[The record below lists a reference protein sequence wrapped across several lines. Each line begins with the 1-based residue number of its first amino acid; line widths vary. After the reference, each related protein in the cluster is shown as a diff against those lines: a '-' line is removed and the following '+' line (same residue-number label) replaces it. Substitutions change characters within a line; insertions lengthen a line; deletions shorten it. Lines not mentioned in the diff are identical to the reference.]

1 MKQTLCFI
9 AAAMLL
15 SLPARGQSIFDNNL
29 VHTVHL
35 TSLYDGL
42 QDTLTSDYILS
53 FDFFQQQI
61 RDIPY
66 SYCKAELD
74 GTPLDTI
81 GIRHKGYNS
90 WWSSPKKPMKLDLNR
105 FKKGQTYQGLKKL
118 NLHNRAGDPS
128 FLRENLCYELLRNMG
143 IPAPRAAFA
152 RVYFDGAYAGLYRI
166 VEQVD
171 NVFLDRHFGDHK
183 GNLYK
188 QNSHG
193 SAGYTLEWLGPEQE
207 NYYPQYELENHE
219 SENDWSSL
227 LHFVDVLNN
236 TPDAVFADSIAA
248 VFDVAS
254 FLKVLALDYAVN
266 NLDFYGNA
274 GRNYYLYRD
283 AGGDGKIHWLPW
295 DYNLTWREDA
305 PPLEPDALTP
315 VLIRRLLKV
324 PQFRQQFLEQYCV
337 LRQYFDTDQL
347 FPRIEADSAL
357 TDAWVATDSSGDF
370 ELAAFRQNI
379 SGDWFHLPGLKS
391 FLDKRSSEID
401 QFLAGRGVD
410 CSVVVDTDE
419 PEGEDHELLVFP
431 NPAVSSVVTVQWPVN
446 FIAEDKRLL
455 VFDARGRLVIAETAT
470 AADIA
475 MQLNLSGLKPGVYFV
490 RLVCGK
496 KGARAKFLIID
507 QG

>member
-1 MKQTLCFI
+1 MKQTLCVI
-9 AAAMLL
+9 TAAILL
-15 SLPARGQSIFDNNL
+15 SLSARGQSIFDSSV
-29 VHTVHL
+29 VHTVHF

-53 FDFFQQQI
+53 FDFFQNQI

-66 SYCKAELD
+66 TFCKVELD
-74 GTPLDTI
+74 GTLLDTI

-90 WWSSPKKPMKLDLNR
+90 WWSSPKKPIKLDLNR
-105 FKKGQTYQGLKKL
+105 FIKGQNYQGLKKL

-128 FLRENLCYELLRNMG
+128 FMRENLCYELLRQMG
-143 IPAPRAAFA
+143 IPAPRTAFA
-152 RVYFDGAYAGLYRI
+152 RVYFDGVYAGLYRI

-171 NVFLDRHFGDHK
+171 NVFLDQYFGDHK

-188 QNSHG
+188 QNSQG
-193 SAGYTLEWLGPEQE
+193 SAGYTLEWLGNQQE
-207 NYYPQYELENHE
+207 DYYPQYDLENHE

-236 TPDAVFADSIAA
+236 MPDAVFADSIAA
-248 VFDVAS
+248 VFDVPS
-254 FLKVLALDYAVN
+254 FLSVLALDYAVN

-274 GRNYYLYRD
+274 GRNYYLYHD

-347 FPRIEADSAL
+347 IPRIEADSAL
-357 TDAWVATDSSGDF
+357 IDTWVAADSSGDF
-370 ELAAFRQNI
+370 ELTAFKQNI

-391 FLDKRSSEID
+391 FLGKRSSEID
-401 QFLAGRGVD
+401 QFLADRGVD
-410 CSVVVDTDE
+410 CSTVVDTDE
-419 PEGEDHELLVFP
+419 PEGEDNELLIFP
-431 NPAVSSVVTVQWPVN
+431 NPAVSPVVTVQWPAY

-455 VFDARGRLVIAETAT
+455 VFDARGRLVKAETAT

-475 MQLNLSGLKPGVYFV
+475 MKLNLSGLQTGAYFV
-490 RLVCGK
+490 HLVYGK
-496 KGARAKFLIID
+496 NGASAKFLIVD
-507 QG
+507 